1 MKPEIRFVR
10 NLSMRHI
17 ASFVVG
23 SLLVASTGCSPDPV
37 QKTIDPPMETVQ
49 AQPEP
54 APEPSVPMPE
64 PTPNVTKMTTAP
76 NGVAWSR
83 SSGYVRGYPK
93 RNYGGN
99 STLTIDNA
107 GTGNSFF
114 VKLVD
119 IADGK
124 PRGVR
129 YIKVNPNDSFTMNE
143 LRPSN
148 YEIRYLNINDRRA
161 YRSEPFSINE
171 TTVQTYNGTSTS
183 YTTARI
189 TLYTVPGGNTRM
201 TEIRE
206 EDF

>member
-1 MKPEIRFVR
+1 
-10 NLSMRHI
+10 MRHI
-17 ASFVVG
+17 ASYVVG
-23 SLLVASTGCSPDPV
+23 SLLVATIGCSPDPV
-37 QKTIDPPMETVQ
+37 QKTIDPPMETAQ
-49 AQPEP
+49 SQPEYTP
-54 APEPSVPMPE
+54 QPSVPMPE
-64 PTPNVTKMTTAP
+64 PAPVVTKMETAP
-76 NGVAWSR
+76 NGVAWSQ

-93 RNYGGN
+93 KNYGGR

-107 GTGNSFF
+107 GTDNSFF

-119 IADGK
+119 IADGQ

-129 YIKVNPNDSFTMNE
+129 YLKVNPNDSFTMDE

-161 YRSEPFSINE
+161 YRSEPFSIDENTVE
-171 TTVQTYNGTSTS
+171 TVNGTSTS